1 MKLQKRIAS
10 LLLLCALVAGLLVI
24 PAGASGSS
32 QDSTR
37 HADQLASLGLF
48 QGTDGGYQLDAVP
61 TRIQGLVMLLRLLGL
76 EDEALATTEPSP
88 FSDVT
93 WGDNYVSYAYQNGL
107 TQGTSAD
114 RFSPN
119 DTLDARSYVTFLMR
133 ALGYS
138 DTAGDF
144 AWADALTFAARQSL
158 MDTASASALA
168 GATMNRGDMVDLSYA
183 ALTCDLK
190 DGSQTLAER
199 LADQGVFTAAAATAA
214 GVLGGSGWIYTY
226 VPNNSAGQGTTP
238 SSGSPLTY
246 EVKTLAGVTA
256 HVFTVDTKNPKV
268 QVHASIVNN
277 TIGSTAPFSTIVN
290 NSGGAKL
297 VMNANFFNASS
308 ALKSPNGHV
317 ISNGQLMFI
326 NSGYNSLGITA
337 DGTLMTGRPG
347 LFIRVKGSSG
357 NEWAAYEM
365 NTTAQSDVYSN
376 LYSRAFGSSVTFT
389 NAGNAL
395 VIDNGVIT
403 GFYPVAAG
411 TPVTIPANGYV
422 MFMGSGYMGT
432 DYFRTPTV
440 GETVTVTPY
449 LQKADA
455 EGFQIDQIVE
465 LVSGGPRLVQDGA
478 IYPQLEPPFTEERF
492 TTLVSPRSAAGIN
505 GQGKLVLVSVPG
517 GATIGQ
523 MKEVML
529 GLGCVD
535 AINLDGGASCAM
547 YYNGQYIA
555 TPGRELTATLQVFV
569 SP

>member
-1 MKLQKRIAS
+1 MKLRKRALS
-10 LLLLCALVAGLLVI
+10 LAVACALTVGLLMTS
-24 PAGASGSS
+24 AGAAGAGA
-32 QDSTR
+32 DSTAR
-37 HADQLASLGLF
+37 ADQLSELGLF
-48 QGTDGGYQLDAVP
+48 LGTDSGYQLDAVP
-61 TRIQGLVMLLRLLGL
+61 TRIQGVVMLLRLLGL
-76 EDEALATTEPSP
+76 EEEALATTEPSP
-88 FSDVT
+88 FTDVT

-107 TQGTSAD
+107 TQGTSAST
-114 RFSPN
+114 FSPN
-119 DTLDARSYVTFLMR
+119 TTLDARSYVTFLLR

-138 DTAGDF
+138 DAEGDF
-144 AWADALTFAARQSL
+144 TWADSLSFAAGQSM
-158 MDTASASALA
+158 MDAASAAALA
-168 GATMNRGDMVDLSYA
+168 DAAIDRGDMVDLSYA
-183 ALTCDLK
+183 ALTCGVK
-190 DGSQTLAER
+190 SGGTLAEQ
-199 LADQGVFTAAAATAA
+199 LVEQGVFTAEAAAAA
-214 GVLGGSGWIYTY
+214 GVLGGERWTYTY
-226 VPNNSAGQGTTP
+226 VADSTSKPDSNTSSASEP
-238 SSGSPLTY
+238 IAY
-246 EVKTLAGVTA
+246 EVKPLAGVTA

-326 NSGYNSLGITA
+326 NSGYNSLGITK

-376 LYSRAFGSSVTFT
+376 LYSRAFGTSVTFT

-440 GETVTVTPY
+440 GESVTVTPY

-455 EGFQIDQIVE
+455 EGFQIDEIVE

-535 AINLDGGASCAM
+535 AVNLDGGASCAM

>member
-1 MKLQKRIAS
+1 MKLRKRALS
-10 LLLLCALVAGLLVI
+10 LAVACALTVGLLMTS
-24 PAGASGSS
+24 AGAAGAGA
-32 QDSTR
+32 DSTAR
-37 HADQLASLGLF
+37 ADQLSELGLF
-48 QGTDGGYQLDAVP
+48 QGTDSGYQLDAVP
-61 TRIQGLVMLLRLLGL
+61 TRIQGVVMLLRLLGL
-76 EDEALATTEPSP
+76 EEEALATTEPSP
-88 FSDVT
+88 FTDVT

-107 TQGTSAD
+107 TQGTSAST
-114 RFSPN
+114 FSPN
-119 DTLDARSYVTFLMR
+119 TTLDARSYVTFLLR

-138 DTAGDF
+138 DAEGDF
-144 AWADALTFAARQSL
+144 TWADALTFAAGQSM
-158 MDTASASALA
+158 MDTASAAALA
-168 GATMNRGDMVDLSYA
+168 DASIDRGDMVDLSYA
-183 ALTCDLK
+183 ALTCGVK
-190 DGSQTLAER
+190 SGGTLAEQ
-199 LADQGVFTAAAATAA
+199 LVEQGVFTAEAAAAA
-214 GVLGGSGWIYTY
+214 GVLGGERWTYTY
-226 VPNNSAGQGTTP
+226 VADSTSKPDSTTSSASEP
-238 SSGSPLTY
+238 IAY

-326 NSGYNSLGITA
+326 NSGYNSLGITK

-376 LYSRAFGSSVTFT
+376 LYSRAFGTSVTFT

-440 GETVTVTPY
+440 GESVTVTPY

-455 EGFQIDQIVE
+455 EGFQIDEIVE

-535 AINLDGGASCAM
+535 AVNLDGGASCAM